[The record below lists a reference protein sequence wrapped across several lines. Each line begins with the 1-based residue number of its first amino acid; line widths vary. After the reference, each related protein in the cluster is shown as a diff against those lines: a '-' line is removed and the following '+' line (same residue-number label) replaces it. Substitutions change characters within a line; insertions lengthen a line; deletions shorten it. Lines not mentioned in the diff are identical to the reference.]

1 MNDDSADLLTATR
14 RLRQCVAEL
23 ALPLEATGAAA
34 ARIDAAALI
43 RQLDDHVLPRIE
55 HLDAPALV
63 VVGGSTGSGKSLV
76 VNSLVGADVS
86 RSGVLRPTTR
96 SPVLIHHPDDTQWFS
111 HTIILR
117 GLARTTG
124 PEQFGDD
131 VHREL
136 RPSSDRRESG
146 GQAST
151 EAERRSAAPELRP
164 SSDRRES
171 GGQASTE
178 AERRSAAPELR
189 LVASTA
195 VPEGVAL
202 LDAPDI
208 DSIDAANRELAAQL
222 LAAADVWVFVTTA
235 ARYADA
241 VPWDFLH
248 QSRDRGTPLVLLLN
262 RVPPGAMSTIEGHL
276 RALLEEHRLL
286 DVTLFGIDEQPLAD
300 TRLPSA
306 TVAPLQ
312 AWLDRLGSD
321 RDARSAMVRRSLHGS
336 LVEMLDRSAAIAD
349 AADHQATVTAGL
361 RQIADRHY
369 QQAQSDVRDAV
380 NDGQVLRGEV
390 LSRWEE
396 FVGTGELLRQ
406 LRTGIGRLRDRVT
419 GALTGRARTTEQ
431 LSGAV
436 EGVVEGLVRN
446 HADAAAAA
454 TLAEWRA
461 HPAASMLLDRAGGI
475 EALHIGLGRSSPEL
489 AERTAHLVRNWQG
502 SLLELIR
509 SQGAH
514 RRSTARFLSF
524 GVNGVSMVLMVL
536 VFSHTGGLTGGEV
549 AIAGGTS
556 AVGHAL
562 LESLL
567 GDDNLRRLAAQ
578 ARTDLDHRIGALYAL
593 EQQRFTG
600 VIDHLGV
607 HAEGG
612 APLRA
617 AIGATRR
624 ELK

>member
-1 MNDDSADLLTATR
+1 VNDDSADLLTATR
-14 RLRQCVAEL
+14 RLRQCVSEL
-23 ALPLEATGAAA
+23 ALPLDATGAAA
-34 ARIDAAALI
+34 AGIDAAALVC
-43 RQLDDHVLPRIE
+43 QLDDHVLPRIE

-76 VNSLVGADVS
+76 VNSLVAADVS

-96 SPVLIHHPDDTQWFS
+96 SPVLVHHPDDTQWFS
-111 HTIILR
+111 HTTILP

-124 PEQFGDD
+124 PEQFGGD

-136 RPSSDRRESG
+136 R
-146 GQAST
+146 
-151 EAERRSAAPELRP
+151 
-164 SSDRRES
+164 
-171 GGQASTE
+171 
-178 AERRSAAPELR
+178 
-189 LVASTA
+189 LVASNA

-248 QSRDRGTPLVLLLN
+248 RSRDRGTPLVLLLN
-262 RVPPGAMSTIEGHL
+262 RVPPGAMSTIERHL
-276 RALLEEHRLL
+276 RTLLEEHRLV
-286 DVTLFGIDEQPLAD
+286 DFTLFGIDEQSLAD
-300 TRLPSA
+300 TRLPSV
-306 TVAPLQ
+306 TVAPLK
-312 AWLDRLGSD
+312 AWLDHLGSD

-336 LVEMLDRSAAIAD
+336 LLEILERSATIAD

-361 RQIADRHY
+361 RHIAERHY

-419 GALTGRARTTEQ
+419 GVITGRARTTEQ

-461 HPAASMLLDRAGGI
+461 TSAASMLLDGAGGV
-475 EALHIGLGRSSPEL
+475 EAVHNGLGRSSPAL
-489 AERTAHLVRNWQG
+489 AQRTAHLVRDWQG

-578 ARTDLDHRIGALYAL
+578 ARTDLDHRIGELYAL
-593 EQQRFTG
+593 EQQRFTA
-600 VIDHLGV
+600 VIDDLGV
-607 HAEGG
+607 HPEGG

-624 ELK
+624 ELQ

>member
-1 MNDDSADLLTATR
+1 MNDDSADLLIATR
-14 RLRQCVAEL
+14 RLRQCVSEL
-23 ALPLEATGAAA
+23 ALPLDATGAPA
-34 ARIDAAALI
+34 ARVDAAALV

-96 SPVLIHHPDDTQWFS
+96 SPVLVHHPDDTQWFS
-111 HTIILR
+111 HTIILP

-124 PEQFGDD
+124 PEQFSGE
-131 VHREL
+131 VHR
-136 RPSSDRRESG
+136 
-146 GQAST
+146 
-151 EAERRSAAPELRP
+151 
-164 SSDRRES
+164 
-171 GGQASTE
+171 
-178 AERRSAAPELR
+178 ELR
-189 LVASTA
+189 LVASNA

-276 RALLEEHRLL
+276 RTLLEEHRLV

-300 TRLPSA
+300 TRLPSV
-306 TVAPLQ
+306 TVAPLR

-336 LVEMLDRSAAIAD
+336 LVEMLERSAAIAD
-349 AADHQATVTAGL
+349 AADHQATLTAGL
-361 RQIADRHY
+361 RQIADRQY
-369 QQAQSDVRDAV
+369 QQAQSEVRDAV

-406 LRTGIGRLRDRVT
+406 LRTGISRLRDRVT

-461 HPAASMLLDRAGGI
+461 HPAASMLLDGAGGI
-475 EALHIGLGRSSPEL
+475 GALHSGLGRSSPEL
-489 AERTAHLVRNWQG
+489 AERTAHLVRDWQG

-578 ARTDLDHRIGALYAL
+578 ARSDLDHRIGELYAL
-593 EQQRFTG
+593 EQQRFTT
-600 VIDHLGV
+600 VIDELEV
-607 HAEGG
+607 HPEGG

-624 ELK
+624 ELQ

>member
-1 MNDDSADLLTATR
+1 MNDHSADLLTATR
-14 RLRQCVAEL
+14 RLRQCVSEL
-23 ALPLEATGAAA
+23 ALPLDATGAAA
-34 ARIDAAALI
+34 ARVDAAALV

-96 SPVLIHHPDDTQWFS
+96 SPVLVHHPDDTQWFA
-111 HTIILR
+111 HTIILP

-124 PEQFGDD
+124 LEQFGGD

-136 RPSSDRRESG
+136 R
-146 GQAST
+146 
-151 EAERRSAAPELRP
+151 
-164 SSDRRES
+164 
-171 GGQASTE
+171 
-178 AERRSAAPELR
+178 
-189 LVASTA
+189 LVASAA

-241 VPWDFLH
+241 VPWEFLH
-248 QSRDRGTPLVLLLN
+248 QSRDRATPLVLLLN
-262 RVPPGAMSTIEGHL
+262 RVPPGALSTIEGHL
-276 RALLEEHRLL
+276 RTLLKEHRLV

-300 TRLPSA
+300 ARLPSA
-306 TVAPLQ
+306 TVAPLR

-336 LVEMLDRSAAIAD
+336 LLEMLERSAAIAD
-349 AADHQATVTAGL
+349 AADHQTTVTAGL
-361 RQIADRHY
+361 RQIADRQY

-461 HPAASMLLDRAGGI
+461 HPAASMLLDHTGGM
-475 EALHIGLGRSSPEL
+475 EALHIGLGRSSSEL
-489 AERTAHLVRNWQG
+489 AERAAHLVRDWQG

-578 ARTDLDHRIGALYAL
+578 ARTDLDRRIGELYAL
-593 EQQRFTG
+593 EQQRFSV
-600 VIDHLGV
+600 VIDGLGV
-607 HAEGG
+607 HPEGG

-624 ELK
+624 ELQ

>member
-1 MNDDSADLLTATR
+1 MPVRCTPVNDDSADLLTATR
-14 RLRQCVAEL
+14 RLRQCVSEL
-23 ALPLEATGAAA
+23 ALPLDATGAAA
-34 ARIDAAALI
+34 ARVDAAALV

-96 SPVLIHHPDDTQWFS
+96 SPVLVHHPDDTQWFS
-111 HTIILR
+111 STIILP

-124 PEQFGDD
+124 PEQFGGD

-136 RPSSDRRESG
+136 R
-146 GQAST
+146 
-151 EAERRSAAPELRP
+151 
-164 SSDRRES
+164 
-171 GGQASTE
+171 
-178 AERRSAAPELR
+178 
-189 LVASTA
+189 LVASNA
-195 VPEGVAL
+195 VPESVAL

-262 RVPPGAMSTIEGHL
+262 RVPPGAMSTIDGHL
-276 RALLEEHRLL
+276 RTLLKEHRLV
-286 DVTLFGIDEQPLAD
+286 DVTLFGIDEQALVD
-300 TRLPSA
+300 TRLPSV
-306 TVAPLQ
+306 TVAPLR

-336 LVEMLDRSAAIAD
+336 LLEMLKRSAAIAD
-349 AADHQATVTAGL
+349 AADHQATVTADL
-361 RQIADRHY
+361 RQIADRQY

-461 HPAASMLLDRAGGI
+461 HPAASMLLDHTGGM
-475 EALHIGLGRSSPEL
+475 EALHIGLGRSSSEL
-489 AERTAHLVRNWQG
+489 AERAAHLVRDWQG

-578 ARTDLDHRIGALYAL
+578 ARADLDRRIGELYAL
-593 EQQRFTG
+593 EQQRFS
-600 VIDHLGV
+600 VEIDGLGV
-607 HAEGG
+607 HPEGG

-624 ELK
+624 ELQ

>member
-1 MNDDSADLLTATR
+1 M
-14 RLRQCVAEL
+14 
-23 ALPLEATGAAA
+23 
-34 ARIDAAALI
+34 
-43 RQLDDHVLPRIE
+43 
-55 HLDAPALV
+55 
-63 VVGGSTGSGKSLV
+63 
-76 VNSLVGADVS
+76 
-86 RSGVLRPTTR
+86 
-96 SPVLIHHPDDTQWFS
+96 
-111 HTIILR
+111 
-117 GLARTTG
+117 
-124 PEQFGDD
+124 
-131 VHREL
+131 
-136 RPSSDRRESG
+136 
-146 GQAST
+146 
-151 EAERRSAAPELRP
+151 
-164 SSDRRES
+164 
-171 GGQASTE
+171 
-178 AERRSAAPELR
+178 
-189 LVASTA
+189 ASTA

>member
-1 MNDDSADLLTATR
+1 MPVRCTPVNDDSADLLTATR
-14 RLRQCVAEL
+14 RLRQCVSEL
-23 ALPLEATGAAA
+23 ALPLDATGAAA
-34 ARIDAAALI
+34 ARVDAAALV

-63 VVGGSTGSGKSLV
+63 VVGGSTGSGKSLM

-96 SPVLIHHPDDTQWFS
+96 SPVLVHHPDDTQWFS
-111 HTIILR
+111 STIILP

-124 PEQFGDD
+124 PEQFGGD

-136 RPSSDRRESG
+136 R
-146 GQAST
+146 
-151 EAERRSAAPELRP
+151 
-164 SSDRRES
+164 
-171 GGQASTE
+171 
-178 AERRSAAPELR
+178 
-189 LVASTA
+189 LVASNA

-262 RVPPGAMSTIEGHL
+262 RVPPGAMSTIDGHL
-276 RALLEEHRLL
+276 RTLLKEHRLV
-286 DVTLFGIDEQPLAD
+286 DFTLFGIDEQALVD
-300 TRLPSA
+300 TRLPSV
-306 TVAPLQ
+306 TVAPLR

-336 LVEMLDRSAAIAD
+336 LLEMLKRSAAIAD
-349 AADHQATVTAGL
+349 AADHQATVTADL
-361 RQIADRHY
+361 RQIADRQY

-454 TLAEWRA
+454 TLAQWRA
-461 HPAASMLLDRAGGI
+461 HPAALMLLDHAGGI
-475 EALHIGLGRSSPEL
+475 DALHIGLGRSSPEL
-489 AERTAHLVRNWQG
+489 AERTAHLVRDWQG

-509 SQGAH
+509 NQGAH

-578 ARTDLDHRIGALYAL
+578 ARADLDRRIGELYAL
-593 EQQRFTG
+593 EQQRFS
-600 VIDHLGV
+600 VEIDRLGV
-607 HAEGG
+607 HPEGG

-624 ELK
+624 EVQ

>member
-1 MNDDSADLLTATR
+1 MGPVRCTPVNDDSADLLTATR
-14 RLRQCVAEL
+14 RLRQCVSEL
-23 ALPLEATGAAA
+23 ALPLDATGAAA
-34 ARIDAAALI
+34 ARVDAAALV
-43 RQLDDHVLPRIE
+43 RQLDDHILPRIE

-111 HTIILR
+111 HTIILP
-117 GLARTTG
+117 GLARTAG
-124 PEQFGDD
+124 HEQFGDD
-131 VHREL
+131 VHR
-136 RPSSDRRESG
+136 
-146 GQAST
+146 
-151 EAERRSAAPELRP
+151 ELRP

-475 EALHIGLGRSSPEL
+475 EALHIGLGRSSPKL
-489 AERTAHLVRNWQG
+489 AERTAHLVRDWQG

-593 EQQRFTG
+593 EQQRFTV
-600 VIDHLGV
+600 VIDELGV